1 MIVEYDH
8 GARGPRDTRSHT
20 QYTPTNPP
28 HTTSRIPFALASL
41 DAALTSLDAA
51 LLTSSEAVVVE
62 RWTAPDQA
70 GAVTGGAVEIEGR
83 KRRAQRGVVLW
94 GELRGVCTDA
104 AVGGLCSRIYLF
116 ILGGRTGGWW
126 RWWRERW
133 WLVVA
138 VMVVVV
144 VCEGGTSVT
153 NE

>member
-1 MIVEYDH
+1 MRDH

-28 HTTSRIPFALASL
+28 HTTSHIPFALASL

-70 GAVTGGAVEIEGR
+70 GAVTAGAVEIEGR

-94 GELRGVCTDA
+94 GELRRWGVQMPP
-104 AVGGLCSRIYLF
+104 VGCAHAFIYSF
-116 ILGGRTGGWW
+116 WAGGRAGGGGGGGSGGGWSV
-126 RWWRERW
+126 E
-133 WLVVA
+133 A

-144 VCEGGTSVT
+144 VCEGGT
-153 NE
+153 

>member
-1 MIVEYDH
+1 MIAEYDH

-28 HTTSRIPFALASL
+28 HTTSHIPFALASL

-70 GAVTGGAVEIEGR
+70 GAVTAGAVEIEGR

-94 GELRGVCTDA
+94 GELRGVYRCRWWVALTH
-104 AVGGLCSRIYLF
+104 LF
-116 ILGGRTGGWW
+116 IHFGRADGRVVAVVAGAVVVG
-126 RWWRERW
+126 RWWR
-133 WLVVA
+133 
-138 VMVVVV
+138 
-144 VCEGGTSVT
+144 
-153 NE
+153 

>member
-1 MIVEYDH
+1 MTLSEAMIAEYDH
-8 GARGPRDTRSHT
+8 GARGPRHT

-70 GAVTGGAVEIEGR
+70 GAVTAGAVEIEGR

-94 GELRGVCTDA
+94 GELRGVYRCRRWVVLTH
-104 AVGGLCSRIYLF
+104 LF
-116 ILGGRTGGWW
+116 IHFGRAG
-126 RWWRERW
+126 
-133 WLVVA
+133 VA
-138 VMVVVV
+138 GAVVV
-144 VCEGGTSVT
+144 GRWKR
-153 NE
+153 

>member
-1 MIVEYDH
+1 MIAEYDH

-28 HTTSRIPFALASL
+28 HTTSHIPFALASL

-70 GAVTGGAVEIEGR
+70 GAVTAGAVEIEGR

-94 GELRGVCTDA
+94 GELRGVYRC
-104 AVGGLCSRIYLF
+104 R
-116 ILGGRTGGWW
+116 
-126 RWWRERW
+126 RW
-133 WLVVA
+133 VVL
-138 VMVVVV
+138 
-144 VCEGGTSVT
+144 TH
-153 NE
+153 

>member
-1 MIVEYDH
+1 MIAEYDH

-28 HTTSRIPFALASL
+28 HTTSHIPDAALTSLDAALASL

-70 GAVTGGAVEIEGR
+70 GAVTAGAVEIEGR

-94 GELRGVCTDA
+94 GELRGVYRC
-104 AVGGLCSRIYLF
+104 R
-116 ILGGRTGGWW
+116 
-126 RWWRERW
+126 RW
-133 WLVVA
+133 VVL
-138 VMVVVV
+138 
-144 VCEGGTSVT
+144 TH
-153 NE
+153 